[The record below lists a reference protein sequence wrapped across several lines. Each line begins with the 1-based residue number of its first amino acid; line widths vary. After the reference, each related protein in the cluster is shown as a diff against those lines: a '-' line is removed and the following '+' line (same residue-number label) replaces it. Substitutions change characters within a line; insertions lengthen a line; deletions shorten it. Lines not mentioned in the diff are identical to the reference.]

1 VLLPGDIEAPA
12 EAAVSRSE
20 CRAAVLK
27 APHHGSKT
35 SSSVLFLDAVSPTE
49 CIVSTGGTRGHE
61 SLDEAVLARYVAHGI
76 RVWRTDVLGGIRL
89 IPRDGAVSVEA
100 ARPLRNYPRFLNA
113 EDPLRD
119 QAAATIR

>member
-1 VLLPGDIEAPA
+1 
-12 EAAVSRSE
+12 
-20 CRAAVLK
+20 
-27 APHHGSKT
+27 
-35 SSSVLFLDAVSPTE
+35 
-49 CIVSTGGTRGHE
+49 
-61 SLDEAVLARYVAHGI
+61 LDEAVLARYVARGM

-100 ARPLRNYPRFLNA
+100 ARPLQGYPRFLNA